1 MIKEASL
8 SYILRK
14 AAELEIDLREILKE
28 HDPLELSVISRINFW
43 GLMLSLP
50 LGLND
55 AELNEVFDNDL
66 NFDNNG
72 NVDYM
77 QIVNSDI
84 FVALERRRIAA
95 QILRKKGSV
104 EEQGKGEKEQKLS
117 DNRKVVVEDLIFI
130 DDLEIII
137 YTTIRPKTSSIFIT
151 SMCKAQ
157 KQQQTYKVDSNQK
170 QIIELK
176 DLDSKNIAESLQKI
190 QERREKEAKDLS
202 QVTQQTYPLIAKLR
216 GHKNSFAPSIS
227 YIAHSN
233 CLVSAEKQETSNNPL
248 RDPSK
253 QPKNEDPNAPINPKM
268 SRDQRT
274 GYQDYSYRHNHESS
288 GACEIL
294 VWHLQKD
301 LIDAFQVNYPWNIS
315 PHKRWAAHDA
325 SIVDICYLKKAQLLV
340 TCGLD

>member
-1 MIKEASL
+1 MLRLTNQTVDAKIRYREFCKLLTRKFVKSFKLAGSDNEESSKKKSALEIELDRPMIKEASL

-95 QILRKKGSV
+95 QILKKKGSV
-104 EEQGKGEKEQKLS
+104 EEQGKDEKEHKLS

-157 KQQQTYKVDSNQK
+157 KQQQTYKVDSN
-170 QIIELK
+170 
-176 DLDSKNIAESLQKI
+176 
-190 QERREKEAKDLS
+190 
-202 QVTQQTYPLIAKLR
+202 
-216 GHKNSFAPSIS
+216 
-227 YIAHSN
+227 
-233 CLVSAEKQETSNNPL
+233 
-248 RDPSK
+248 
-253 QPKNEDPNAPINPKM
+253 
-268 SRDQRT
+268 
-274 GYQDYSYRHNHESS
+274 
-288 GACEIL
+288 
-294 VWHLQKD
+294 
-301 LIDAFQVNYPWNIS
+301 
-315 PHKRWAAHDA
+315 
-325 SIVDICYLKKAQLLV
+325 
-340 TCGLD
+340 